1 MSYID
6 ELGKKAKSA
15 AKNSAMLSQ
24 SLKNDILAT
33 IAAMLEN
40 GRDEIKKA
48 NELDITAA
56 HENNMAASMVDRLTL
71 TDARIDGM
79 AEGVRQV
86 AALPDPVGKILGG
99 NTLPNGLTVI
109 KKSVP
114 LGVIGII
121 FESRPNV
128 TVDAGCL
135 CLKAGNTVILRGGS
149 DAINSNKCLVGIMRA
164 AAEKHGVNPDIVQLV
179 ENTSRD
185 TATELMKANEYV
197 DVLIPRGGG
206 GLINAVIKNAT
217 VPVIQTGEGNCHVYV
232 DPGTGRLHH
241 VYVDRFADIDMA
253 VDIVDN
259 AKTQR
264 PSVCN
269 AIENVLVHKN
279 IAEGF
284 LKKLAER
291 WNGNVTFVGDEASS
305 AYITLEKI
313 ADDEDYRREFLDLK
327 IAVKI
332 VDDIDEAIAHINRFG
347 TGHSECIVTEYLR
360 NAEKFQREVDAAAV
374 YVNASTR
381 FTDGFEFGLGAEIG
395 ISTQKLHVR
404 GPMGLEA
411 LTTFKYLV
419 NGNGQTRG

>member
-6 ELGKKAKSA
+6 ELGKKAKA
-15 AKNSAMLSQ
+15 ASGEC
-24 SLKNDILAT
+24 AT
-33 IAAMLEN
+33 LT
-40 GRDEIKKA
+40 EIKK
-48 NELDITAA
+48 NEILKEISDLLLASKEEIIAENKKDIENA
-56 HENNMAASMVDRLTL
+56 HKNNMTQALIDRLTL
-71 TDARIDGM
+71 TEARIDGM
-79 AEGVRQV
+79 AEGVMQV
-86 AALPDPVGKILGG
+86 MALADPVGKVLGG
-99 NTLPNGLTVI
+99 GTLKNGLSIV

-128 TVDAGCL
+128 TVDAGVL

-149 DAINSNKCLVGIMRA
+149 DAINSNKCLVGIMRK

-179 ENTSRD
+179 EDTSRE
-185 TATELMKANEYV
+185 TATELMKANDYL

-232 DPGTGRLHH
+232 D
-241 VYVDRFADIDMA
+241 RFADIDAA
-253 VDIVDN
+253 VEIVDN

-284 LKKLAER
+284 LKKLSAK
-291 WNGNVTFVGDEASS
+291 WNGKVQFIGDSYS
-305 AYITLEKI
+305 AEYITLERE
-313 ADDEDYRREFLDLK
+313 ATDEDYRREFLDYT
-327 IAVKI
+327 IAVKV

-347 TGHSECIVTEYLR
+347 TKHSECIVTEHLK

-411 LTTFKYLV
+411 LTTFKYLI
-419 NGNGQTRG
+419 NGNGQIRG